1 MDHKAAGENLKII
14 SAILEE
20 WNAAGSIGNLEYDI
34 LLDRI
39 KSLYDEVK
47 FRFNHESDVRV
58 QVKTP
63 CEAVK
68 EVSDCE
74 EREAAKGPSSSGHRE
89 TVRALYGDGRVPEP
103 SVTNGG
109 SEEGF
114 GRDTNAASGTSS
126 RQVLGE
132 VIGSCGPTV
141 ADQLNVST
149 VDVASKLGYEK
160 ISSLRSCIGLNDKY
174 MFVRDLFGGD
184 TEAYEKAI
192 EALDSFGSIEDAMIY
207 IYDNF
212 DWKASEPAADALC
225 GMLAAK
231 LI

>member
-1 MDHKAAGENLKII
+1 MNHKAAGENLKII

-39 KSLYDEVK
+39 KNLYDEVK
-47 FRFNHESDVRV
+47 FRFNQESDVRV
-58 QVKTP
+58 KVKTP
-63 CEAVK
+63 CDTVK
-68 EVSDCE
+68 EASDCE

-103 SVTNGG
+103 SVTDGG
-109 SEEGF
+109 REDGLK
-114 GRDTNAASGTSS
+114 RDSNSATDPSS

-141 ADQLNVST
+141 ADRLNVST

-184 TEAYEKAI
+184 PEAYEKAI
-192 EALDSFGSIEDAMIY
+192 ETLDSLGSIEDAMIY
-207 IYDNF
+207 IHDNF

-231 LI
+231 LM